1 MARLFWTAL
10 LLGAIAALVAGASWA
25 LAYNTVGS
33 LLGDP
38 PPQMGTQTTT
48 FLWHGAPQ
56 LEGGPRVWSFAYA
69 PTLIPGAQSV
79 RIYVSP
85 LGRILETDP
94 ADLAARVK
102 LVHAKGY

>member
-1 MARLFWTAL
+1 MGRLFRL
-10 LLGAIAALVAGASWA
+10 LLFAALGAAVVVGVSWT
-25 LAYNTVGS
+25 LAYNAVAS

-38 PPQMGTQTTT
+38 PPQMGTQKTA
-48 FLWHGAPQ
+48 FLWDGLTQIEGA
-56 LEGGPRVWSFAYA
+56 PRVWAFAYY

-85 LGRILETDP
+85 VGRVVLTEP

-102 LVHAKGY
+102 TLHATGY